1 MQKTFNTFEI
11 KFSKCYIVT
20 DDCQTKKAQKGIK
33 RTYQVAD
40 RDDFLGALY
49 VDDKAQKIQYNLL
62 NYDKKYSTICLKT
75 IEKPALNPIYTK
87 MKLKNRVLCEPYD

>member
-1 MQKTFNTFEI
+1 M
-11 KFSKCYIVT
+11 KFSKCYLIT

-33 RTYQVAD
+33 RTYQTAD
-40 RDDFLGALY
+40 RDDFLDALY
-49 VDDKAQKIQYNLL
+49 EGETRQIQYNLL